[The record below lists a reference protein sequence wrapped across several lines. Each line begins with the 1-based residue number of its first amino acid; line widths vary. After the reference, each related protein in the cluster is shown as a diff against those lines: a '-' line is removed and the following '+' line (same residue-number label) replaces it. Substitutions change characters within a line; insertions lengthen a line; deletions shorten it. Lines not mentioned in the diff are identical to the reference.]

1 MDCLDIPLKKY
12 LNIFPSRTKQ
22 RQGTGEDGVDD
33 RHNGAVGPGPSDSNN
48 SRVHLSPY
56 ANMGYNSA
64 TNPDS
69 FRHYKPLS
77 FAFLGQIY
85 SKSPDERKGS
95 STPATA
101 ATELT
106 ETAGCCYSEDMID
119 QNTFVSAPTNLSA
132 NRSVVEVVVEHLDS

>member
-1 MDCLDIPLKKY
+1 MPLEKY
-12 LNIFPSRTKQ
+12 LYIFPSRTKQ

-33 RHNGAVGPGPSDSNN
+33 RHNGALGPGPSDSNN

-56 ANMGYNSA
+56 AHMGYNSG

-85 SKSPDERKGS
+85 AKSSERKGS

-101 ATELT
+101 TEMT
-106 ETAGCCYSEDMID
+106 ETAGSEGYSEDITD

-132 NRSVVEVVVEHLDS
+132 NRSVVEVVVEHLDT